1 MTRQTKNDIN
11 TVISLCWW
19 LLAIGLT
26 AAISIFI
33 IIVAVI
39 TALQI

>member
-1 MTRQTKNDIN
+1 MTKQSKNDVHA
-11 TVISLCWW
+11 VISLCCW

-26 AAISIFI
+26 AAISVFI

-39 TALQI
+39 TELQI

>member
-1 MTRQTKNDIN
+1 MTKQTKNDIN
-11 TVISLCWW
+11 AAISLCLWI
-19 LLAIGLT
+19 LAIGLT
-26 AAISIFI
+26 AAISVFI

>member
-1 MTRQTKNDIN
+1 MTRQTKNDIHA
-11 TVISLCWW
+11 VISLCWW
-19 LLAIGLT
+19 LLAIGLS
-26 AAISIFI
+26 AAISVFI

>member
-1 MTRQTKNDIN
+1 MTKQTKNDIQA
-11 TVISLCWW
+11 VISLCLW
-19 LLAIGLT
+19 LLAIGLI
-26 AAISIFI
+26 AAISVFI

>member
-1 MTRQTKNDIN
+1 MTKQTKNDIN
-11 TVISLCWW
+11 AAISLCLW

-26 AAISIFI
+26 AAISVF

>member
-1 MTRQTKNDIN
+1 MTKQTKNDIN
-11 TVISLCWW
+11 AVISLCWW

-39 TALQI
+39 TELQI